1 MSMIVGLWTLPAFFV
16 TFFGYIVFSSVL
28 QYLYYY
34 CRADSATSWKVQP
47 SQRNGL
53 GDSRWWLPAFRSKLT
68 SKETHPLHRL
78 FATVR
83 HQATRDRGNK
93 KPQLQYYIYL
103 YMCVLCTLSFD
114 SDVELSTVNFRLTSL
129 RRQVLPD

>member
-1 MSMIVGLWTLPAFFV
+1 MSMALGLWTLPAFLV

-28 QYLYYY
+28 QYLFYY

-47 SQRNGL
+47 SRRNGL
-53 GDSRWWLPAFRSKLT
+53 GDSRWWLPAFRSRLA

-83 HQATRDRGNK
+83 HKGYEIGERS
-93 KPQLQYYIYL
+93 YCIYP
-103 YMCVLCTLSFD
+103 YLCSMYPDIDLKMQCM
-114 SDVELSTVNFRLTSL
+114 TVVSRLTSL